1 MSRLRRLKER
11 KRKNRIKATS
21 YGLVLALAVGSAQGL
36 GTYAL
41 FTDTENVP
49 SDIALSTG
57 DVDVKINP
65 GTDFTDVKP
74 GDVRD
79 MPLEITNNGTL
90 NQNIKLDLLISDAI
104 REHIIGEFMFDGI
117 TINKDN
123 GVMYNNGE
131 LFVLAPGS
139 SINGS
144 IKITVKDMNKE
155 EQNKLAGNKQSV
167 NLTVKSTQISDNK
180 NEVFNDGFYDEVTQT
195 NTITVAE
202 REIITI
208 ATGKNA
214 HYTGKHGK
222 FFNKL
227 YIPVNVKANE
237 IEGKIIE
244 LSAIAQESDKTI
256 NYGATYYKD
265 KDKHYILIQDENGI
279 KFKGNVNITINVV
292 IKDKAGNQIDSY
304 QLKCNVYLNNAGNS
318 CKGEGEGHPNDG
330 EKQCH
335 MSQVNPNHTTVIS
348 LPDEYDKQPPQE
360 ELDKPSKPEII
371 EPPKEEIEKPN
382 EPEIVEPPKE
392 EIEKPSEPEV
402 IEPPKE
408 EITEIPKQ
416 LEAIEPPKEGI
427 TEIQE

>member
-1 MSRLRRLKER
+1 MSRFRRLKDR
-11 KRKNRIKATS
+11 RRKNRIKATS

-222 FFNKL
+222 ISDNKNEVFNDGFYDEVTQTNTITVAEREIITIATGKNAHYTGKHGKFFNKL

-304 QLKCNVYLNNAGNS
+304 QLKCNVYLDNAGNS
-318 CKGEGEGHPNDG
+318 CKGEGEGHPRRR
-330 EKQCH
+330 
-335 MSQVNPNHTTVIS
+335 
-348 LPDEYDKQPPQE
+348 
-360 ELDKPSKPEII
+360 
-371 EPPKEEIEKPN
+371 
-382 EPEIVEPPKE
+382 
-392 EIEKPSEPEV
+392 
-402 IEPPKE
+402 
-408 EITEIPKQ
+408 
-416 LEAIEPPKEGI
+416 
-427 TEIQE
+427 